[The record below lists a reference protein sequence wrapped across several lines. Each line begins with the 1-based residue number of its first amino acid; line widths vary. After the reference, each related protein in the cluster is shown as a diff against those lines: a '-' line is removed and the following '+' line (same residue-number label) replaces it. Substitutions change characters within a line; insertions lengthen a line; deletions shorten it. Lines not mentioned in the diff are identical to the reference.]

1 MNCEDLISNPGWAGV
16 VGPAAA
22 DGPAREGKLDF
33 DSVVTVVVDVNV
45 AEDSAAFGAD
55 HHSYLRCHHADY
67 TSLERGQSART

>member
-33 DSVVTVVVDVNV
+33 DSVVTVVVDVIA
-45 AEDSAAFGAD
+45 AERTAARA
-55 HHSYLRCHHADY
+55 YCRPLRCHHA
-67 TSLERGQSART
+67 G